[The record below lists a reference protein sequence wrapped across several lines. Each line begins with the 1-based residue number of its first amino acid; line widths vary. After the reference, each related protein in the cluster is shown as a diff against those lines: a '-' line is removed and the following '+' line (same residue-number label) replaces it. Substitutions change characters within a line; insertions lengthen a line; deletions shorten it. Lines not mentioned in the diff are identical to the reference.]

1 VRGIGRIIAREGK
14 HAVEFDQATSLE
26 GRRLGRYL
34 LRHKLAEG
42 GMASIYLAQVH
53 GDQNFTR
60 WVALKVV
67 HPGRADDPAFA
78 TMLAD
83 EARIIARI
91 HHPNVCSVMDFGSEG
106 DQIYLV
112 MEYLHGE
119 SLSAAAKRARGSR
132 KSFPAWLA
140 ARTVADAARGLHA
153 AHELTD
159 EHGEPLEV
167 VHRDVSPG
175 NIMISYDGPAKV
187 IDFGVVRARGRET
200 KTQVG
205 VVKGKIT
212 HMAPEQLLGKEVD
225 RRADVW
231 SLGVVL
237 WEATL
242 GRRLFRG
249 SSPGETVKNVTQA
262 RIPRPSEI
270 APNYPPA
277 LEHAIMGALRR
288 DVESRTATARVL
300 AHRLEAYLCD
310 LGSPT
315 GHAEVATWMRSAFSD
330 RLIVRDALMDTPED
344 SGPLVI
350 AGLVDEQT
358 QSALISGQ
366 VGTSA
371 FAAPPVESP
380 TGVTQV
386 AKAPLEKK
394 AQQSETVEEDIDR
407 TLAELRRKKRRRG
420 NLMLALGVLA
430 VVVVSALT
438 YLAMSGQS

>member
-1 VRGIGRIIAREGK
+1 M
-14 HAVEFDQATSLE
+14 EFDQATSLE

>member
-1 VRGIGRIIAREGK
+1 VQ
-14 HAVEFDQATSLE
+14 FDQVTSLE
-26 GRRLGRYL
+26 GRRLGRYH

-53 GDQNFTR
+53 GEQQFTR

-67 HPGRADDPAFA
+67 HPGRAEDPTFA

-83 EARIIARI
+83 EARLIARI
-91 HHPNVCSVMDFGSEG
+91 HHPNVCSVMDFGRDG

-119 SLSAAAKRARGSR
+119 SLSAAVKRTRAAK

-159 EHGEPLEV
+159 EHGESLEV

-175 NIMISYDGPAKV
+175 NIVISYDGPAKV

-205 VVKGKIT
+205 VVKGKLT
-212 HMAPEQLLGKEVD
+212 HMAPEQLLGQEVD

-237 WEATL
+237 WETTL
-242 GRRLFRG
+242 GRKLFRG
-249 SSPGETVKNVTQA
+249 SSPGETVRNVAQGP
-262 RIPRPSEI
+262 IPRPSEI

-277 LEHAIMGALRR
+277 LERAVMGALCRNV
-288 DVESRTATARVL
+288 DERTPTARAL
-300 AHRLEAYLCD
+300 AHRLEAYLCE

-315 GHAEVATWMRSAFSD
+315 GHAEVASWMRSAFSD
-330 RLIVRDALMDTPED
+330 RLIVRDALMDAPED

-350 AGLVDEQT
+350 DGLVDEQT
-358 QSALISGQ
+358 QSNLIEGQ
-366 VGTSA
+366 VGTNS
-371 FAAPPVESP
+371 FTAPPIEPP
-380 TGVTQV
+380 TGVTQISNPLA
-386 AKAPLEKK
+386 AKDAPRT
-394 AQQSETVEEDIDR
+394 ATVEEDIDR
-407 TLAELRRKKRRRG
+407 TLAELRQKKRRRG
-420 NLMLALGVLA
+420 NLMLALGALA
-430 VVVVSALT
+430 AVVVSALA
-438 YLAMSGQS
+438 YLAVSGQS